1 MWIAKLT
8 LTTLLT
14 SENALEF
21 GLSSLFSRVGI
32 AKDTELSQYYALK
45 PAFEGIRKTVF
56 SDELGTVVY
65 LLCAGVI
72 LALVLWRI
80 LRGHASLKSLQ
91 KALPYL
97 FFAAIPIVWF
107 VITRQPVAIHYF
119 FQYRTIALTHWGTGV
134 FLYSLLFAKK
144 PELTTKQ

>member
-1 MWIAKLT
+1 M
-8 LTTLLT
+8 
-14 SENALEF
+14 
-21 GLSSLFSRVGI
+21 
-32 AKDTELSQYYALK
+32 
-45 PAFEGIRKTVF
+45 
-56 SDELGTVVY
+56 VY

-80 LRGHASLKSLQ
+80 LRGYASLKSLQ

-97 FFAAIPIVWF
+97 FFAAIPLVWF

-119 FQYRTIALTHWGTGV
+119 FQYRTIALTHWGAGV
-134 FLYSLLFAKK
+134 FLYSLLSAKK

>member
-1 MWIAKLT
+1 M
-8 LTTLLT
+8 
-14 SENALEF
+14 
-21 GLSSLFSRVGI
+21 
-32 AKDTELSQYYALK
+32 
-45 PAFEGIRKTVF
+45 
-56 SDELGTVVY
+56 VY

-91 KALPYL
+91 KALLYL

-119 FQYRTIALTHWGTGV
+119 FQYRTIALTHWGAGV
-134 FLYSLLFAKK
+134 FLYSLLSAKK